1 MSKSKIEKKDLT
13 VLVILLFG
21 TFLSFLNQ
29 TLMNV
34 ALPSI
39 MRDFSITA
47 AQGQWLSNG
56 YMLVS
61 GVMIPATAFLIDRFK
76 TRHLYLT
83 SMVIFAIGTFIASIS
98 LNYPMLIMGRM
109 VQAIGAGPIS
119 PLMIVVVMNMFPLE
133 NRGKA
138 MGFIGLAMNFAPAIG
153 PTLSGWIVQSYS
165 WRSIFY
171 IVLPL
176 VVINVAV
183 AFFAL
188 TNIGKQSF
196 PKFNV
201 TGMILSTIGL
211 GTLLLG
217 FSNAGDKSWVSFD
230 VAGYM
235 LIGLLVTGLFVYQQ
249 THTEMPLLN
258 FRVFASRL
266 FTISTITN
274 FVVIMGLY
282 GGMILLPIF
291 LQNVQGVS
299 PMTSGM
305 VLLPGAL
312 ITAFM
317 SPITGALYD
326 RVGAKYLSFFG
337 LLILAAGTFLFSL
350 INAGTS
356 PLYLA
361 SMQAIRSFGLALAL
375 MPLQTEALNSLPL
388 DIMSHGSAMYNTI
401 RQIAGSLG
409 TAVLVTVMSR
419 GTASFAL
426 ENVSASLETATIHG
440 IKTAYIVATVITLVA
455 AALCLLLTTSKQAQQ
470 ESMEHLEELS

>member
-1 MSKSKIEKKDLT
+1 MGKSKENKQDIT
-13 VLVILLFG
+13 VLIILLFG

-39 MRDFSITA
+39 MRDFEITA

-56 YMLVS
+56 YMLIS

-83 SMVIFAIGTFIASIS
+83 SMIVFTAGTLLASVS
-98 LNYPMLIMGRM
+98 LNYPMLIAGRM
-109 VQAIGAGPIS
+109 IQALGAGPIS
-119 PLMIVVVMNMFPLE
+119 PLMTVVVMNMFPME
-133 NRGKA
+133 KRGKA

-165 WRSIFY
+165 WRSIFF

-176 VVINVAV
+176 GVINIVV

-188 TNIGKQSF
+188 KNFGVQRF

-201 TGMILSTIGL
+201 TGIVLSTIGL

-217 FSNAGDKSWVSFD
+217 FSNAGDKSWGTFD
-230 VAGYM
+230 VAGYII
-235 LIGLLVTGLFVYQQ
+235 IGLVVTALFVYQQ
-249 THTEMPLLN
+249 SHTDTPLLN
-258 FRVFASRL
+258 FSVFKNRL
-266 FTISTITN
+266 FTISTVTN

-326 RVGAKYLSFFG
+326 RMGAKYLSFFG
-337 LLILAAGTFLFSL
+337 LLLLSLGTFMFTFISSETSL
-350 INAGTS
+350 
-356 PLYLA
+356 LYL
-361 SMQAIRSFGLALAL
+361 STMQGVRSFGLALAL
-375 MPLQTEALNSLPL
+375 MPLQTEALNALSL
-388 DIMSHGSAMYNTI
+388 DVMAHGSAMYNTV
-401 RQIAGSLG
+401 RQIAGSIG

-419 GTASFAL
+419 GTVGFAQA
-426 ENVSASLETATIHG
+426 NPSATLQAATVHG
-440 IKTAYIVATVITLVA
+440 IQVAYIGATVITFIA
-455 AALCLLLTTSKQAQQ
+455 AGFCLLLNTPKKDQLQSVGQ
-470 ESMEHLEELS
+470 LEEV

>member
-1 MSKSKIEKKDLT
+1 MRKSKQETTILI
-13 VLVILLFG
+13 ILLFG

-83 SMVIFAIGTFIASIS
+83 SMIVFTAGTFLASIS
-98 LNYPMLIMGRM
+98 LNYPMLIAGRM
-109 VQAIGAGPIS
+109 IQALGAGPIS
-119 PLMIVVVMNMFPLE
+119 PLMTVVVMNMFPIE

-153 PTLSGWIVQSYS
+153 PTLSGWMVQSYS

-176 VVINVAV
+176 AIINIIVAI
-183 AFFAL
+183 FAL
-188 TNIGKQSF
+188 KNFGEQRF

-201 TGMILSTIGL
+201 TGILLSTIGL

-217 FSNAGDKSWVSFD
+217 FSNAGDKAWGTFE
-230 VAGYM
+230 VAGYI
-235 LIGLLVTGLFVYQQ
+235 LIGIIVTGLFVFQQ
-249 THTEMPLLN
+249 SQTASPLLN
-258 FRVFASRL
+258 FAVFKSRL
-266 FTISTITN
+266 FTIATLTN

-317 SPITGALYD
+317 SPVTGALYD
-326 RVGAKYLSFFG
+326 KMGAKYLSFGG
-337 LLILAAGTFLFSL
+337 LLLLASGTLMFAFISPTTSL
-350 INAGTS
+350 
-356 PLYLA
+356 LYLA
-361 SMQAIRSFGLALAL
+361 TMQGVRSFGLALAL
-375 MPLQTEALNSLPL
+375 MPLQTEALNALSL
-388 DIMSHGSAMYNTI
+388 DVMAHGSAMYNTI

-409 TAVLVTVMSR
+409 TALLVTVMSR
-419 GTASFAL
+419 GAVNFAQA
-426 ENVSASLETATIHG
+426 NPSATSQAATIHG
-440 IKTAYIVATVITLVA
+440 IQVAYIGATIITFIA
-455 AALCLLLTTSKQAQQ
+455 ACFCLMLHTPKQ
-470 ESMEHLEELS
+470 ELEAIGQLEDV